1 MPTELSATQ
10 DIAEDYRQ
18 SLMNADFLLREI
30 CQAGRNPTFADMTFF
45 LRECGWDEQKVA
57 AQLRRMNSVLRLSAI
72 AGTAGDREAS
82 FKESESAAAV
92 LEKEGPKL
100 AAKIADLQAK
110 LTALERDAR
119 LSAKRVEEQNEA
131 VTKLRELVPEHVRTE
146 VQSTT
151 NLLKRTTGAEIS
163 NAETRV
169 QELACCLDSTRYRH
183 QQDYLESL
191 QRSFRDAVT
200 VTTVGKF
207 LKCELSPAWPEI
219 QTSIKT
225 ELTELQSKLET
236 MRGEYDEAL
245 SAAELPLD
253 YYTNQE
259 VALHVTNINSN
270 RNQRLWRSRLGNS

>member
-1 MPTELSATQ
+1 MAEATE
-10 DIAEDYRQ
+10 DIGEDYRQ
-18 SLMNADFLLREI
+18 SLMNAEYLLREI
-30 CQAGRNPTFADMTFF
+30 CQAGRHPNFADQTFF

-119 LSAKRVEEQNEA
+119 LADKRVTEQNEA
-131 VTKLRELVPEHVRTE
+131 VAKLRELVPEHVRTE

-151 NLLKRTTGAEIS
+151 NLLKRTTGAEIN
-163 NAETRV
+163 NAETRLN
-169 QELACCLDSTRYRH
+169 ELQCCLDSTRYRH
-183 QQDYLESL
+183 EQDYLESL

-200 VTTVGKF
+200 FKEIGQF
-207 LKCELSPAWPEI
+207 LKRELTPAWPEI
-219 QTSIKT
+219 QASVES
-225 ELTELQSKLET
+225 ELAELQTKLES
-236 MRGEYDEAL
+236 MQAEYSEAIEQ
-245 SAAELPLD
+245 AELPLNF
-253 YYTNQE
+253 YVN
-259 VALHVTNINSN
+259 
-270 RNQRLWRSRLGNS
+270 

>member
-18 SLMNADFLLREI
+18 SLMDADHLLREI
-30 CQAGRNPTFADMTFF
+30 CQAGRHPNFADQTFF
-45 LRECGWDEQKVA
+45 LRDCGWDEQKVA

-72 AGTAGDREAS
+72 AGTAGDRSAALSESNTAS
-82 FKESESAAAV
+82 ELAEKES
-92 LEKEGPKL
+92 PKL
-100 AAKIADLQAK
+100 RAKIEDLQAK

-131 VTKLRELVPEHVRTE
+131 VQKRRELVPEHIRSA

-151 NLLKRTTGAEIS
+151 NLLKRTTGAEIN
-163 NAETRV
+163 NAETRLN
-169 QELACCLDSTRYRH
+169 ELQCCLDSTRYRH
-183 QQDYLESL
+183 EQDYLESL

-200 VTTVGKF
+200 FKEIGQF
-207 LKCELSPAWPEI
+207 LKRELSPAWPEI
-219 QTSIKT
+219 QAGIQS
-225 ELTELQSKLET
+225 ELAELQTKLET
-236 MRGEYDEAL
+236 MRGEYSEAL

-259 VALHVTNINSN
+259 VA
-270 RNQRLWRSRLGNS
+270 

>member
-1 MPTELSATQ
+1 MAEATQ
-10 DIAEDYRQ
+10 DISEDYRQ
-18 SLMNADFLLREI
+18 SLTNADFLLREI
-30 CQAGRNPTFADMTFF
+30 CQAGRHPSFADMTFF
-45 LRECGWDEQKVA
+45 QRECGWDEQKVA

-119 LSAKRVEEQNEA
+119 LSAKRVEEQNDA
-131 VTKLRELVPEHVRTE
+131 VAKRHELAPEHVWTE

-169 QELACCLDSTRYRH
+169 QELQCCLDSTRYRH
-183 QQDYLESL
+183 EQDYLESL
-191 QRSFRDAVT
+191 QWSFRGAV
-200 VTTVGKF
+200 VVKEYGKF
-207 LKCELSPAWPEI
+207 LKRELSPQWPEI
-219 QTSIKT
+219 QAGIET
-225 ELTELQSKLET
+225 ELAELQSKLET
-236 MRGEYDEAL
+236 MRGEYSEAL

-259 VALHVTNINSN
+259 VA
-270 RNQRLWRSRLGNS
+270 